1 MGGILSDMEETLEH
15 GNYDALKL
23 YVEQALMRRDAELL
37 KYKSDVI
44 RHQKILSDQMRD
56 VIDQCNVLHHT
67 NIAQFNL
74 LSKAKQVL
82 GEVIRGTLSYKATEN
97 KRLKKSDNTCIV
109 AIDKNTLLHLQ
120 ALFNDINYTIGTY
133 APLGSDALNQACAY
147 NNK

>member
-1 MGGILSDMEETLEH
+1 MGSILSEMEETLKH
-15 GNYDALKL
+15 GDYDALKL
-23 YVEQALMRRDAELL
+23 YVEQAFMKRDAELL
-37 KYKSDVI
+37 TYKSDVI

-56 VIDQCNVLHHT
+56 VINQCNVLHHT

-97 KRLKKSDNTCIV
+97 KRRKNSDDTCVV

-120 ALFNDINYTIGTY
+120 ALLNDINDTIGTY
-133 APLGSDALNQACAY
+133 APLGSNALNQTCAY
-147 NNK
+147 YD